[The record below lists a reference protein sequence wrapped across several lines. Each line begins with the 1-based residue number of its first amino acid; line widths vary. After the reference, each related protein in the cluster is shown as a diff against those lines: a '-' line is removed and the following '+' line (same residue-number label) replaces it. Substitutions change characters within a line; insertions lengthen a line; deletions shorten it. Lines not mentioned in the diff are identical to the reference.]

1 MSVDYYICVAT
12 GLQSPREY
20 RKPSLSQSS
29 ERSVLS
35 PSPPPPPL
43 PPRAQATPPPQTPPP
58 KPTGWINFEEIPEKR
73 KPPKRI
79 QTIPSRGTLDLPS
92 DSSKPIAAENTVYSY
107 VNPEECKCECHETAG
122 QAAGQQLA
130 ASAPLPVPPPPQCL
144 HSSIMAA
151 NGQSNISRLD
161 VDSAGD
167 RHSYMRWV

>member
-1 MSVDYYICVAT
+1 LSNCVNV

-20 RKPSLSQSS
+20 RKPSLSLSS
-29 ERSVLS
+29 ERSTTS

-43 PPRAQATPPPQTPPP
+43 PPRAQPTPPPQTPPP

-79 QTIPSRGTLDLPS
+79 QTIPSRGTLDIPS
-92 DSSKPIAAENTVYSY
+92 DCAKPVVVEKTVYSY

-122 QAAGQQLA
+122 QGARQQLA
-130 ASAPLPVPPPPQCL
+130 APPPLPAPSAPQCS
-144 HSSIMAA
+144 HSSAITT
-151 NGQSNISRLD
+151 NGQSDISRLD
-161 VDSAGD
+161 VDPTGD